1 MRRGR
6 GGERKGLVITA
17 RHRLFDRS
25 YYSLRGVQ
33 SLLMFPRREATFKP
47 VLITRTPRARN
58 YEVEKQGEEV
68 CAAGEFVFP
77 ARFVPLCPNAI
88 AIFARF
94 ASSLGGGGGGGGGG
108 EGRET
113 RGTRWRRGEGGHGFG
128 SAERALKRC
137 TRCVQSVL

>member
-6 GGERKGLVITA
+6 GGERKGLVITD

-77 ARFVPLCPNAI
+77 ARFVPLRPNAI

-94 ASSLGGGGGGGGGG
+94 ASSLGGGGGGGEEEEERGGKHEGPGGG
-108 EGRET
+108 GGRG
-113 RGTRWRRGEGGHGFG
+113 GTDSEARRG
-128 SAERALKRC
+128 R
-137 TRCVQSVL
+137 